1 MSTVARHF
9 TASPARLSSATWQ
22 AISGLICK
30 TDRDAAAEFA
40 KVGGLAS
47 SLINEKFFAD
57 NPLVLKNKGP
67 RLRVYC
73 IYGEDAIT
81 GDDVNESDLTWS
93 PTSDEWHAFLPCSA
107 DEYDEMTAS
116 LKGKS
121 VKFSIYNIEK
131 GIPDDTEQEMADS
144 ATAAASVDWGAF
156 KKL

>member
-9 TASPARLSSATWQ
+9 TASPARLSSATWE

-47 SLINEKFFAD
+47 SLINEKYLSEH
-57 NPLVLKNKGP
+57 PLVLKNKGP

-73 IYGEDAIT
+73 LYGDDATSGEDA
-81 GDDVNESDLTWS
+81 NEEPLSWS
-93 PTSDEWHAFLPCSA
+93 PTADEWNAFLPCSE
-107 DEYDEMTAS
+107 DEDQEMTAS

-121 VKFSIYNIEK
+121 AKFSIYNTKK
-131 GIPDDTEQEMADS
+131 GIPGDTENEMTDS
-144 ATAAASVDWGAF
+144 ASAAASVDWGEF

>member
-9 TASPARLSSATWQ
+9 IASPARLSSATWQ

-40 KVGGLAS
+40 KVSGLAS

-81 GDDVNESDLTWS
+81 GEDANESDLTWS
-93 PTSDEWHAFLPCSA
+93 PTSDEWHGFLPCSA
-107 DEYDEMTAS
+107 DEYEEMTAS

-131 GIPDDTEQEMADS
+131 GIPDDTVNEMADS
-144 ATAAASVDWGAF
+144 AAAPASVDWGAF
-156 KKL
+156 NKL